1 MKKTLLIG
9 IALISCITSFA
20 QRTEYKFKDTEARKV
35 NVLSNAYV
43 KPLTCEVKVE
53 TDNSITDNV
62 TYTRE
67 EVENAMKGN
76 LDNIRA
82 NAVYQV
88 CQKHKCDM
96 IVAAISTVESTNDGY
111 VVKVTG
117 YPANFVNW
125 KTASQADLEWIR
137 MEKTLTTADREKI
150 AGAVKTDR

>member
-1 MKKTLLIG
+1 MKKTFLIC
-9 IALISCITSFA
+9 IALVCCAMSYA
-20 QRTEYKFKDTEARKV
+20 QKTEFKFKDTEARKV

-53 TDNSITDNV
+53 TSQSITENIK
-62 TYTRE
+62 YTKD
-67 EVENAMKGN
+67 EVEVAMKGN

-82 NAVYQV
+82 NAVYEV
-88 CQKHKCDM
+88 CQKNKCDM
-96 IVAAISTVESTNDGY
+96 IVAAISTVETTSDGY

-125 KTASQADLEWIR
+125 KTASQADLEWIK

-150 AGAVKTDR
+150 AGAVKTDK